1 MLALQIFE
9 LQGFDC
15 KTAYTS
21 GGVSEVF
28 SWFSNKWRDLI
39 GPL

>member
-1 MLALQIFE
+1 MSALQIFK
-9 LQGFDC
+9 LQGYDC

-21 GGVSEVF
+21 RGVSEVF
-28 SWFSNKWRDLI
+28 SCFSNKWRDLI